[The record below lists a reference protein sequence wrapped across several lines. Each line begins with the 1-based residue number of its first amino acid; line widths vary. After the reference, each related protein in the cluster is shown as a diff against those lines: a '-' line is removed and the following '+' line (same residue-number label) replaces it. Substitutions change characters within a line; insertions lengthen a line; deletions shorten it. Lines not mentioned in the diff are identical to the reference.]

1 MFVKRSSDA
10 PAGFFACE
18 AAGLQWLS
26 NADGGVPCAKVL
38 AHDETS
44 LTLERLEAAAPT
56 RPAAHEF
63 GRRLARTHDAGADA
77 FGAPPCGW
85 AGPGY
90 FGPLQQPLSMSYSA
104 ADRWGRFYA
113 NERLAPMTERAAGQL
128 DAPTRNAIDAVMACC
143 DDGEFDDDDP
153 PARLHGDLWSG
164 NVMWTPSG
172 AVLIDPAAHGGHRET
187 DLAMLAL
194 FGCPH
199 LDAVIEGYQAQRP
212 LREGWRD
219 RVGLHQLYPL
229 LAHVVLFG
237 GGYARQTAKAAA
249 SALRAGKQRYA

>member
-1 MFVKRSSDA
+1 VFVKRSNSA

-26 NADGGVPCAKVL
+26 AADGGVPCAKVISY
-38 AHDETS
+38 DDNS
-44 LTLERLEAAAPT
+44 LTLERLESAAPT
-56 RPAAHEF
+56 RRDAHEF
-63 GRRLARTHDAGADA
+63 GSRLARTHNSGADA
-77 FGAPPCGW
+77 FGAPPRGW

-90 FGPLQQPLSMSYSA
+90 FGPLQQPLPMSYA
-104 ADRWGRFYA
+104 AGDRWGSFYA
-113 NERLAPMTERAAGQL
+113 HERLAPMAERAAPQL
-128 DAPTRNAIDAVMACC
+128 DAPTRDAIDAVMARC
-143 DDGEFDDDDP
+143 DAGEFDDDDP

-164 NVMWTPSG
+164 NVMWTPRG

-194 FGCPH
+194 FSCPY

-212 LREGWRD
+212 LREGWRN
-219 RVGLHQLYPL
+219 RTGLHQLYPL

-237 GGYARQTAKAAA
+237 GAYARQTAAAAA
-249 SALRAGKQRYA
+249 SALHAGKQRYG